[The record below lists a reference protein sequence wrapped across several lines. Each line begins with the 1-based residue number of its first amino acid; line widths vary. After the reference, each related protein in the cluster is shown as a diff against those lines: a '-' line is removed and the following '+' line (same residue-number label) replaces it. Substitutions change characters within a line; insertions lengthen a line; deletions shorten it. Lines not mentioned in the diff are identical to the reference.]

1 MTCFLILLWQLET
14 FKRTLMQSLQED
26 DENPSVSR
34 SSFAAQS
41 LQSLFASCL
50 LKLIIA
56 LVVFRVRVVRSG
68 ELQIPTWQSEK
79 HHVSCFVANPGSNSL
94 VSKIP

>member
-1 MTCFLILLWQLET
+1 MLLWQLET

-34 SSFAAQS
+34 SSSAAQS

-56 LVVFRVRVVRSG
+56 LVVFRVRVVRSE

-79 HHVSCFVANPGSNSL
+79 HHVSCFVANQVL
-94 VSKIP
+94 TH